1 MTVAGIIVS
10 GKSTPGLRQQK
21 QIGSSE
27 LGSDLQRARHDPRVK
42 AVVLRV
48 DSPGANPLSSHC
60 ACRHLSAVATLAVQ
74 KALRSVIHNSNPA
87 IVTVA
92 CDCLL

>member
-1 MTVAGIIVS
+1 MPSLLERVTWQSVELGPVQLSVTVAGIIVS

-27 LGSDLQRARHDPRVK
+27 LGHDLQRARHDPRVK

-48 DSPGANPLSSHC
+48 DSPGANPPL
-60 ACRHLSAVATLAVQ
+60 
-74 KALRSVIHNSNPA
+74 
-87 IVTVA
+87 
-92 CDCLL
+92 